1 VILEIDKATFNGKV
15 NIPGS
20 KSVAQR
26 AIAASMLAHGISLIY
41 QAGRSG
47 DVLSALHLARACGAD
62 VERNEPI
69 SIFGRGMVPSSDMN
83 AGESGLASRM
93 FLPLLALSDKQV
105 TLHGEGS
112 LLARPFEILEKVL
125 PSLGVQCR
133 SNQGKLP
140 FKIQGPL
147 QGGEIFIDG
156 STSSQF
162 VTGLLMALPLC
173 SEDSIIHVEN
183 AISKPYLQLTIEVMR
198 HYGIEIEHTN
208 LEDYKIPGGQFY
220 DPAEIVIPV
229 DWSAAANFLV
239 LGALTSEHGIIISN
253 PGQEFTQADAH
264 VMDVLRDAGVQLEIS
279 EKEILAKKSVIRAF
293 SCDLSN
299 SPDLFPPIAVLAVF
313 ADGPSHLKGARR
325 LKYKESNRA
334 MVIVD
339 EFSKAGI
346 HVDVDGDD
354 MIVYPGTADKT
365 IMDAR
370 NDHRIAMA
378 TAILGSA
385 SKGMRIR
392 DAHSVDKSFP
402 DFFDQLDRIRIQST

>member
-1 VILEIDKATFNGKV
+1 MIKEITPSSFGGLV

-26 AIAASMLAHGISLIY
+26 AIAAATLAYGKSLIY
-41 QAGRSG
+41 QAGKSG
-47 DVLSALHLARACGAD
+47 DVTSALNLSRACGAD
-62 VERNEPI
+62 VERGEPI
-69 SIFGRGMVPSSDMN
+69 TIVGRGIFPATEMS

-93 FLPLLALSDKQV
+93 FIPILALSDRLV

-125 PSLGVQCR
+125 PDLGVDSR
-133 SNQGKLP
+133 SNQGRLP
-140 FKIQGPL
+140 FRIKGPMR
-147 QGGEIFIDG
+147 GGHIRIDG

-173 SEDSIIHVEN
+173 AEDSSLIVEN
-183 AISKPYLQLTIEVMR
+183 AISKPYMQLTLDVMR
-198 HYGIEIEHTN
+198 HFGIAVQSQSLDEFT
-208 LEDYKIPGGQFY
+208 IPGKQEYRPTELKVPG
-220 DPAEIVIPV
+220 

-239 LGALTSEHGIIISN
+239 LAALTSETGIRMSN
-253 PGQEFTQADAH
+253 PGIHFTQADSN
-264 VMDVLRDAGVQLEIS
+264 VVEILRSAGVQMEIS
-279 EKEILAKKSVIRAF
+279 HEEILVKKSAIKSF
-293 SCDLSN
+293 TCDLRH
-299 SPDLFPPIAVLAVF
+299 SPDLFPPLAVLAVF
-313 ADGPSHLKGARR
+313 ADGPCTLKGARR
-325 LKYKESNRA
+325 LIFKESNRA

-339 EFSKAGI
+339 EFAKAGLN
-346 HVDVDGDD
+346 VEVEDD
-354 MIVYPGTADKT
+354 EMIVYPGTAENT

-378 TAILGSA
+378 AAVLGSA

-402 DFFDQLDRIRIQST
+402 DFFEQLDRIRTI